1 MEMSFDDKVKIIFE
15 SVKETRNNIYQLSS
29 MHKKMIE
36 RIEDI
41 KEYTNPNLEIIG
53 ILLTRFSNRAILSKD
68 MKNNIENMAKTFG
81 TKVFKTKIRENIS
94 IKESQALQQ
103 SIFYYDPKSNGG
115 IDYKDFI

>member
-1 MEMSFDDKVKIIFE
+1 MIIVSQADMFSLIGIDDLK
-15 SVKETRNNIYQLSS
+15 SNIA
-29 MHKKMIE
+29 
-36 RIEDI
+36 DI

-81 TKVFKTKIRENIS
+81 SKVFNTKIRENIS

-115 IDYKDFI
+115 IDYKDFIAEVVNG